1 MIATARGESP
11 AEHRNETRRGSL
23 KVWASVSLKVE
34 LAGDQRIGVFLSLGS
49 RDVEARHFSV
59 RFGVSRKDQE
69 LARSL
74 FECGSVC
81 VSEEIRSIDV

>member
-1 MIATARGESP
+1 MIATGRCESP
-11 AEHRNETRRGSL
+11 AEDRNGARRGSL
-23 KVWASVSLKVE
+23 EVGASVSLKVE

-49 RDVEARHFSV
+49 RDVEARHC
-59 RFGVSRKDQE
+59 SRKFGLSGQGRE

-81 VSEEIRSIDV
+81 VSQEIRSIDV